1 MNNQANRNKL
11 QIWGAMSTRGADKAG
26 QLLAIAA
33 LVLACTFGAAA
44 IIYAARS
51 WWT

>member
-1 MNNQANRNKL
+1 MKSDGNRHKL
-11 QIWGAMSTRGADKAG
+11 HIQGEMSTRGADRAG

-51 WWT
+51 WWN